1 LTTKA
6 ITQEPQTK
14 TTDEKLPRQKHSLV
28 IPHSLRG
35 LHSNSSNRHRVHLY
49 KLSIMKTA
57 YEDNNK
63 RIDILQKQIK
73 QLKSITDEGLNLI
86 GEMQEELQSIQSQND
101 IMRLE
106 MEAGKNID

>member
-1 LTTKA
+1 
-6 ITQEPQTK
+6 
-14 TTDEKLPRQKHSLV
+14 
-28 IPHSLRG
+28 
-35 LHSNSSNRHRVHLY
+35 
-49 KLSIMKTA
+49 MKTA

>member
-1 LTTKA
+1 
-6 ITQEPQTK
+6 
-14 TTDEKLPRQKHSLV
+14 
-28 IPHSLRG
+28 
-35 LHSNSSNRHRVHLY
+35 
-49 KLSIMKTA
+49 MKST
-57 YEDNNK
+57 YEENNK

-86 GEMQEELQSIQSQND
+86 GEMQEELQAIQSQND